1 MNKSDQIRN
10 MFPTQFHSMLS
21 ALNQIENNLQ
31 EIRIRVN
38 CPCIFVIGRME
49 YQDMMYYNY
58 IFIPLW
64 KFITNSKISS
74 VYCNSNRI
82 LARNVQ

>member
-1 MNKSDQIRN
+1 MKNKYAVVEGD
-10 MFPTQFHSMLS
+10 
-21 ALNQIENNLQ
+21 
-31 EIRIRVN
+31 
-38 CPCIFVIGRME
+38 VIGRME

>member
-1 MNKSDQIRN
+1 MKNKYAVVEVD
-10 MFPTQFHSMLS
+10 
-21 ALNQIENNLQ
+21 
-31 EIRIRVN
+31 
-38 CPCIFVIGRME
+38 VIGRME

-82 LARNVQ
+82 LARNVQL

>member
-1 MNKSDQIRN
+1 MKDKYAVVKSD
-10 MFPTQFHSMLS
+10 
-21 ALNQIENNLQ
+21 
-31 EIRIRVN
+31 
-38 CPCIFVIGRME
+38 VIGRME

-64 KFITNSKISS
+64 KFITNRNTNS
-74 VYCNSNRI
+74 VYYKSKRI

>member
-1 MNKSDQIRN
+1 MKNKYEVVEVYA
-10 MFPTQFHSMLS
+10 F
-21 ALNQIENNLQ
+21 
-31 EIRIRVN
+31 
-38 CPCIFVIGRME
+38 GGKE
-49 YQDMMYYNY
+49 YQYVMCYNY

-64 KFITNSKISS
+64 KFITNRKISS